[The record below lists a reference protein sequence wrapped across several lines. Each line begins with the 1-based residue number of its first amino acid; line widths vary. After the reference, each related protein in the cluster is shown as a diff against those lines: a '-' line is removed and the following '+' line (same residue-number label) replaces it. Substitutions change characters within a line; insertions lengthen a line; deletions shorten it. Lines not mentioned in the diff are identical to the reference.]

1 MPDLLSWSLPLTH
14 WARTPVRVH
23 VVFLLFAATRL
34 VASLFDPSGGLRAL
48 LETAGW
54 LLLLVVALLIHEL
67 VEWTFAR
74 RLGLV
79 PVDICLWPLGNFVV
93 PSGQLALRSPDRAA
107 AAAAGL
113 ATSLIL
119 ALISSVSLTLLG
131 VWPQWDP
138 FGEPGRAL
146 LSFNPFHLQPRLSSL
161 SPLGSLAWFAF
172 LNWVIFL
179 ANLIPALP
187 FDLGRMARGWL
198 GGFYRDREISPYL
211 ARVCA
216 GVLGLVGIFRLSF
229 NKPGGFLLLILALLI
244 EWLVR
249 HEARMLEENGYFE
262 EGAFGYDFSQ
272 GYTSLEAGPS
282 KVRPRREGALRRWRR
297 RQSEQ
302 RRLRRERKTAAESL
316 RLDEILQKLHVSGR
330 SALTLE
336 EQRFLVRVSRKLRKR
351 KS

>member
-1 MPDLLSWSLPLTH
+1 MPDLLSWSLPITH

-23 VVFLLFAATRL
+23 MVFVLFAATRL
-34 VASLFDPSGGLRAL
+34 VAALFHPAGAILGAVETVAWLILLVLAL
-48 LETAGW
+48 L
-54 LLLLVVALLIHEL
+54 LHEL
-67 VEWTFAR
+67 AEWWVAR

-79 PVDICLWPLGNFVV
+79 PVDVCLWPLGNFVL
-93 PSGQLALRSPDRAA
+93 PSGQVSTRSPDRAA

-113 ATSLIL
+113 GTSLCFALAGGL
-119 ALISSVSLTLLG
+119 ALSLLG
-131 VWPQWDP
+131 VRPLWDP
-138 FGEPGRAL
+138 FGEPGKAV
-146 LSFNPFHLQPRLSSL
+146 LSFNPFRFQPRLA
-161 SPLGSLAWFAF
+161 PLAPVWWLAWFAF

-187 FDLGRMARGWL
+187 FDLGRISRGWL

-211 ARVCA
+211 ARVFA
-216 GVLGLVGIFRLSF
+216 VVLGLVGIFRISF
-229 NKPGGFLLLILALLI
+229 NKPGGLLLLLLAALI

-282 KVRPRREGALRRWRR
+282 KVRPRKEGALRRWRR

-302 RRLRRERKTAAESL
+302 RKLRRERKSAAESL

-330 SALTLE
+330 SALTSE
-336 EQRFLVRVSRKLRKR
+336 EQRFLIRVSRKLRHR